1 MFKLVFIY
9 RKRKKTFI
17 VHRRNRV
24 LTKKTKR
31 ATFLSAPSSF
41 SFPSHR
47 DTVSNRDVSSLGY
60 LSLLPKWLYGDY
72 TFIGPRLLE
81 NVTTPRGKPVKE
93 IFANR
98 LIVSVNFSHP
108 VRNNFISTAF
118 STLNLRFSRDLKVP
132 LEFPRNKILFLDRIR
147 NDYIRFI
154 YLFISFPPP
163 ATRELEILDDV
174 EPASPCHESR
184 AIETRHLSLSL
195 SLLRERFESGIFL
208 GRGRWFSP
216 LAHGRIV
223 SHRLSK
229 WLYRIRGALSSRH

>member
-17 VHRRNRV
+17 VGIASWQKKRNE
-24 LTKKTKR
+24 
-31 ATFLSAPSSF
+31 TFLSAPSSF
-41 SFPSHR
+41 SFSSHL

-72 TFIGPRLLE
+72 TFIRPRLLE

-118 STLNLRFSRDLKVP
+118 SILNLRFSRDLKVP

-184 AIETRHLSLSL
+184 AIETRHLSPLSL